1 MSIHLKRTATIL
13 KPDPSRVL
21 LRPYSPG
28 KPERVG
34 RIIVRILALPEYQ
47 VGPLLCG
54 ICAEFSQRHQEIHKL
69 FLERFEQIRRSEEH
83 TSELQSHLNLVCR
96 LLLEKKKKTLKNQKQ
111 ISENFATN
119 RH

>member
-13 KPDPSRVL
+13 RPDPSRVL
-21 LRPYSPG
+21 LRPFSPG

-34 RIIVRILALPEYQ
+34 RIIARIMELPEYQ

-69 FLERFEQIRRSEEH
+69 FLERFEQIRELLPDLFKARSEEH
-83 TSELQSHLNLVCR
+83 TSELQSHL
-96 LLLEKKKKTLKNQKQ
+96 
-111 ISENFATN
+111 
-119 RH
+119 